1 MKYLVSCFLLIGF
14 SGMLSPNPTLQKQV
28 NNCTKAFDLVYG
40 EFEISNEIYICSDS
54 ANIPVGYKARINMPV
69 CDDTLC
75 ANVVLKLYW
84 DLAGNYSGF
93 DTIKGYPLTKFD
105 HIRFTDDDYKKLDQI
120 LKNRNSMLRILKKE
134 DLVDKSV
141 RVKSKTVDAVTGATP
156 ATIKKSVVEGAVYS
170 SFTLWHFVNGTI
182 KNQLADFTLDNY
194 SDEISQRMLLSE
206 NFETQLF
213 ALKLLTKEDFEKQS
227 ELIFQVI
234 SQSVPLVKANVLIK
248 LPLPFSNNTNNRQ
261 LLMLFSEL
269 DNYSKSIFLNRVL
282 TEQNVAEALIP
293 LALENQN
300 VFNQKQLQQIK
311 DACLK
316 YNIENCKD

>member
-1 MKYLVSCFLLIGF
+1 
-14 SGMLSPNPTLQKQV
+14 
-28 NNCTKAFDLVYG
+28 
-40 EFEISNEIYICSDS
+40 
-54 ANIPVGYKARINMPV
+54 
-69 CDDTLC
+69 
-75 ANVVLKLYW
+75 
-84 DLAGNYSGF
+84 
-93 DTIKGYPLTKFD
+93 
-105 HIRFTDDDYKKLDQI
+105 
-120 LKNRNSMLRILKKE
+120 MLRILKKE